1 MSFYT
6 TANEPLKKYIMITA
20 EEIKSFL
27 EGNDP
32 EEHIV
37 AIEFDYQK
45 DHIYKIKEVPG
56 KGKSIVRD
64 SLIAFAWVG
73 DLRGLNFYQ
82 GSKALQKEAMSKYGI
97 VIEKLRTDGNEQLEK
112 GLTFL
117 VKSLKGYRALS
128 QFFRDG
134 GIDPWGEKA
143 KDKFLMLTPVEQFLV
158 SKEKRLFKGFE
169 DYNDITRLVF
179 DLETTSLEPRDGRIF
194 MIGIKTNKG
203 YSKVIECSNEDEERK
218 GLVEFFKII
227 DEIKPSIISGY
238 NSANFDWYWIY
249 ERCKMLNLDIK
260 KIAKSLHGERSI
272 TQKDSILKLGNEVEK
287 FTQTQMWG
295 YNIIDIIHSVRRA
308 QAINSS
314 IKEAGLKYITK
325 FIDAEAADRVYIDH
339 DKIGSLYKEKNLYWL
354 NIENGKYK
362 KVGVD
367 EKIDEICSRRTDI
380 YIQTTGD
387 DIVERYLDDD
397 LEETLLVDEEFNQG
411 SFLLASLLPTT
422 YERVSTMGTATIW
435 KLVMLAWSYKN
446 GLAIPA
452 KKEKR
457 NFVGGLSRLLKVGF
471 SKNILKLDYSS
482 LYPSIQLVHDVFPE
496 SDITG
501 VMKGL
506 LSYFRNTRILY
517 KNLASEYES
526 IDKKKAKSFDTK
538 QLPIKIFINSL
549 FGALSAPQVFPWGD
563 MDKGEMITCTG
574 RQYLRMMIH
583 FFSERGYSATVMD
596 TDGVNFSVPEGVE
609 SRRYIGKGLNWKVK
623 EGKEYFGEEAD
634 VMEFNDLAM
643 KGEMALDTDGQW
655 PACINL
661 ARKNYALI
669 TEKGKIKLTG
679 NTIKSKKMPKY
690 IELFLD
696 KGVKLLLNGN
706 GQGFVEWYYEYLQK
720 IFDQKIPLMDIASK
734 AKIKQSIDDYIK
746 RSKTKTKAGALMS
759 RQAHMELVIN
769 EGLNVNLGDVIYY
782 VNNGTKASHGDVQ
795 KVNKPKKGWSQE
807 HLNLFF
813 QTNESHKEKVKFLLK
828 NGWEQS
834 WSDDNWVRS
843 DSPNKE
849 ANTGIP
855 TDSAYQRAFSD
866 LIGSVVQLN
875 CYRINPQELESN
887 PGLTGEYNIQR
898 AIATFNKRVEPLL
911 VCFKEEVRDGLLV
924 KNPEERPF
932 FTKDQC
938 ELINGV
944 PFEEKDQDDI
954 QKDVIDMEQGEV
966 VFWEKVG
973 VSPYHM
979 YDNVDSYMQ
988 KFIK

>member
-1 MSFYT
+1 
-6 TANEPLKKYIMITA
+6 MITA

-97 VIEKLRTDGNEQLEK
+97 VIEKLRTDGNEQLEN

-143 KDKFLMLTPVEQFLV
+143 KDKFLMLTPTEQFLI

-179 DLETTSLEPRDGRIF
+179 DLETTSLEPKDGRIF

-203 YSKVIECSNEDEERK
+203 YKKVIECTNDDEERR
-218 GLVEFFKII
+218 GIVEFFKII
-227 DEIKPSIISGY
+227 DEIKPSIVSGY

-249 ERCKMLNLDIK
+249 ERCKILNLDIK
-260 KIAKSLHGERSI
+260 KIAKSLHGDRSI
-272 TQKDSILKLGNEVEK
+272 TQKESILKLGNEVES

-325 FIDAEAADRVYIDH
+325 FIDAEASDRVYIDH
-339 DKIGSLYKEKNLYWL
+339 DKIGSMYREKNLYWL

-367 EKIDEICSRRTDI
+367 EKIDEICSRRTDT

-457 NFVGGLSRLLKVGF
+457 NFVGGLSRLLRVGY

-482 LYPSIQLVHDVFPE
+482 LYPSIQLVHNVFPE

-506 LSYFRNTRILY
+506 LSYFRNSRITY
-517 KNLASEYES
+517 KNLAEEYS
-526 IDKKKAKSFDTK
+526 KVDPKKSKSFDTK

-563 MDKGEMITCTG
+563 MDKGEMITTTG
-574 RQYLRMMIH
+574 RQYLRMMIN
-583 FFSERGYSATVMD
+583 FFGERGYSATVMD
-596 TDGVNFSVPEGVE
+596 TDGVNFSIPDGVE
-609 SRRYIGKGLNWKVK
+609 NRRYVGKGLNWKVT

-679 NTIKSKKMPKY
+679 NSIKSKKMPKY

-696 KGVKLLLNGN
+696 KAIKLLLNGD
-706 GQGFVEWYYEYLQK
+706 GQGFVEWYYEYLQR
-720 IFDQKIPLMDIASK
+720 IFDQKIPLIDIANK
-734 AKIKQSIDDYIK
+734 AKVKQTIDDYIK
-746 RSKTKTKAGALMS
+746 RSKTTTKAGSLMS
-759 RQAHMELVIN
+759 RQAHMELVIKKN
-769 EGLNVNLGDVIYY
+769 LNVSLGDVIYY

-795 KVNKPKKGWSQE
+795 KVNKPKKGWNEEQ
-807 HLNLFF
+807 LNTFF
-813 QTNESHKEKVKFLLK
+813 SNTKINPDTIESV
-828 NGWEQS
+828 
-834 WSDDNWVRS
+834 
-843 DSPNKE
+843 
-849 ANTGIP
+849 I
-855 TDSAYQRAFSD
+855 
-866 LIGSVVQLN
+866 QLN
-875 CYRINPQELESN
+875 CYRIDPQELESN

-944 PFEEKDQDDI
+944 PFEEGDQD
-954 QKDVIDMEQGEV
+954 KLEDVMTISDEELK
-966 VFWEKVG
+966 FWESINT
-973 VSPYHM
+973 SPYHM
-979 YDNVDSYMQ
+979 YDGIDPYMQ
-988 KFIK
+988 KFI

>member
-1 MSFYT
+1 
-6 TANEPLKKYIMITA
+6 MITA

-56 KGKSIVRD
+56 KGKSIARD
-64 SLIAFAWVG
+64 NLIAFAWVG

-97 VIEKLRTDGNEQLEK
+97 VIEKLRTDGNEQLEN

-134 GIDPWGEKA
+134 GIDPWGEKVR
-143 KDKFLMLTPVEQFLV
+143 DKFLMLTPTEQFLI

-179 DLETTSLEPRDGRIF
+179 DLETTSLEPKDGRIF

-203 YSKVIECSNEDEERK
+203 YRKVIECTNDDEERR
-218 GLVEFFKII
+218 GIVEFFKII
-227 DEIKPSIISGY
+227 DEIKPSIVSGY

-249 ERCKMLNLDIK
+249 ERCKILNLDIK
-260 KIAKSLHGERSI
+260 KVAKSLHGDRSI
-272 TQKDSILKLGNEVEK
+272 TQKESILKLGNEVES

-325 FIDAEAADRVYIDH
+325 FIDAEASDRVYIDH
-339 DKIGSLYKEKNLYWL
+339 DKIGSMYREKNLYWL

-457 NFVGGLSRLLKVGF
+457 NFVGGLSRLLKTGY
-471 SKNILKLDYSS
+471 SKDVLKLDYSS
-482 LYPSIQLVHDVFPE
+482 LYPSIQLTHDVFPE

-506 LSYFRNTRILY
+506 LSYFRDTRILY
-517 KNLASEYES
+517 KNLASEYKS

-563 MDKGEMITCTG
+563 MDKGEQITCTG
-574 RQYLRMMIH
+574 RQYLRQMLK
-583 FFSERGYSATVMD
+583 FFMKRGYTPLVCD
-596 TDGVNFSVPEGVE
+596 TDGMNFSLPDGGVE
-609 SRRYIGKGLNWKVK
+609 GRKYIGRGLNWLVK
-623 EGKEYFGEEAD
+623 EGKEYTGYDAD
-634 VMEFNDLAM
+634 VAEFNDRFM
-643 KGEMALDTDGQW
+643 RGTMGLDCDGTW
-655 PACINL
+655 DSCINL
-661 ARKNYALI
+661 ARKNYATL
-669 TEKGKIKLTG
+669 EHNGKVKLTG

-696 KGVKLLLNGN
+696 KGIKLLLNGD
-706 GQGFVEWYYEYLQK
+706 GQGFVEWYYEYLQR
-720 IFDQKIPLMDIASK
+720 IFDQNIPLMDIANK
-734 AKIKQSIDDYIK
+734 AKIKQTIDDYIK

-759 RQAHMELVIN
+759 RQAHMELAIK

-795 KVNKPKKGWSQE
+795 KVNRPKAGWNDEQVT
-807 HLNLFF
+807 LFF
-813 QTNESHKEKVKFLLK
+813 SDSTVFKGSYKEKEKFLLE
-828 NGWEQS
+828 NGWEKS
-834 WSDDNWVRS
+834 WSEDNWVRS
-843 DSPNKE
+843 NSKNKE
-849 ANTGIP
+849 ANAGVP
-855 TDSAYQRAFSD
+855 TDVAYKLASTE
-866 LIGSVVQLN
+866 SVIQLN
-875 CYRINPQELESN
+875 CYRIDPQELESN

-898 AIATFNKRVEPLL
+898 AITTFNKRVEPLL
-911 VCFKEEVRDGLLV
+911 VVFKEEVRDGLLV

-938 ELINGV
+938 VLINGI
-944 PFEEKDQDDI
+944 PFEDGDQDDI
-954 QKDVIDMEQGEV
+954 QKDLIDMESGEV
-966 VFWEKVG
+966 VFWEKVNIDPNYIYELAEEG
-973 VSPYHM
+973 WEELV
-979 YDNVDSYMQ
+979 
-988 KFIK
+988 